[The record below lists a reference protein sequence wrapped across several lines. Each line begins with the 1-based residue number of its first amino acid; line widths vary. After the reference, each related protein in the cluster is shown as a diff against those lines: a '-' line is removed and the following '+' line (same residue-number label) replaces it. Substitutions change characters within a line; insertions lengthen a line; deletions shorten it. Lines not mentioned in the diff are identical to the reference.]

1 MKSFYWHWYKH
12 YTPLQTLC
20 PVRFSVHDLRHLF
33 VTEFLIKLKVA
44 CGAGTDHFD
53 SDQYQREREAF
64 GSQIMGWRSAR
75 TIDIYDQS
83 RDGERTLSVLAG
95 YQQDLSQRRYVS
107 AFPSMPASPTL
118 SQPATDSLTSTAALP
133 PEAETV
139 WTHDA
144 ETLVWIKKMQQQR
157 E

>member
-1 MKSFYWHWYKH
+1 M
-12 YTPLQTLC
+12 LC

-33 VTEFLIKLKVA
+33 VTEFLIKLKLA

-53 SDQYQREREAF
+53 SEQYQREREAF
-64 GSQIMGWRSAR
+64 GCQIMGWRSTR

-83 RDGERTLSVLAG
+83 RDGERTLSVLAS
-95 YQQDLSQRRYVS
+95 YQQDLSQGRYVS
-107 AFPSMPASPTL
+107 AFPKVPAQPTL
-118 SQPATDSLTSTAALP
+118 SPPSTDSPAPMVVLP

-139 WTHDA
+139 WMHDV
-144 ETLVWIKKMQQQR
+144 ETLAWIKKMQQQKG